1 MAPPTKTLLLI
12 ALLAAAATTT
22 SCAQLNA
29 ESNYS
34 ILSKLFNSPQQQVA
48 TPQKKRG
55 LFGRKKSTAST
66 KPTEGEGEQTYSTYL
81 TAALGIF
88 LALGTWYL
96 PINNSDDKNKIIN
109 NNKKSI
115 TIIDNYSTCTESISD
130 LETTIDS
137 SSSDDDD
144 SRCDDNNDQQK
155 RRQLVQQNKP
165 PSGYGNFLSFISE
178 DSSPVVEPNEAE
190 KKIGQ
195 VNEIKELMIENE
207 ISTEKCNE
215 LFKLYDNKLD
225 SLYKNLVRLKEKKI
239 EQ

>member
-1 MAPPTKTLLLI
+1 MAPTKTLLLI
-12 ALLAAAATTT
+12 ALLAAATTT
-22 SCAQLNA
+22 TTCALET
-29 ESNYS
+29 ESNNS

-48 TPQKKRG
+48 TPPKKRG
-55 LFGRKKSTAST
+55 IFGRKKSTAST

-96 PINNSDDKNKIIN
+96 PINNSNDNKNQIIIN
-109 NNKKSI
+109 NKKLSM
-115 TIIDNYSTCTESISD
+115 DYSSTCTESISD

-144 SRCDDNNDQQK
+144 SVEQQQQK

-178 DSSPVVEPNEAE
+178 SSPVVEPNEAE
-190 KKIGQ
+190 KKIAQ
-195 VNEIKELMIENE
+195 VNEIKELMIDTE
-207 ISTEKCNE
+207 ISDEKCNE
-215 LFKLYDNKLD
+215 LFMLYDTKLD
-225 SLYKNLVRLKEKKI
+225 SLYKNLVRLKEKKSD
-239 EQ
+239 

>member
-1 MAPPTKTLLLI
+1 MAPTKTLLLI
-12 ALLAAAATTT
+12 ALLAAATTT
-22 SCAQLNA
+22 TTCALNA
-29 ESNYS
+29 ELNNS

-66 KPTEGEGEQTYSTYL
+66 KGESKGEEQTYSTYL

-88 LALGTWYL
+88 LAIGTWYL
-96 PINNSDDKNKIIN
+96 PIGGSNSDDKQKIIIN
-109 NNKKSI
+109 NKKLSM
-115 TIIDNYSTCTESISD
+115 DYNSTCTESISD

-144 SRCDDNNDQQK
+144 SVEQQQQK
-155 RRQLVQQNKP
+155 RRQLVQNKP

-178 DSSPVVEPNEAE
+178 DSPVVEPNEAE
-190 KKIGQ
+190 KKIAQ
-195 VNEIKELMIENE
+195 VNEIKELMIDNE
-207 ISTEKCNE
+207 ISNEKCNE

-239 EQ
+239 EGL

>member
-1 MAPPTKTLLLI
+1 MAPTKTLLLI
-12 ALLAAAATTT
+12 ALLAAATATTT
-22 SCAQLNA
+22 CALDA
-29 ESNYS
+29 ESNNS

-55 LFGRKKSTAST
+55 LFGRKKNKESST
-66 KPTEGEGEQTYSTYL
+66 KGESSKGEGEQTYSTYL

-96 PINNSDDKNKIIN
+96 PIGNNSDDKQKIIIN
-109 NNKKSI
+109 NKKLSM
-115 TIIDNYSTCTESISD
+115 DYNSTCTESISD

-144 SRCDDNNDQQK
+144 DSVEQQQQK

-178 DSSPVVEPNEAE
+178 DSSPIVEPNEAE
-190 KKIGQ
+190 KKIAQ
-195 VNEIKELMIENE
+195 VNEIKELMIDNE
-207 ISTEKCNE
+207 INKEKCNE
-215 LFKLYDNKLD
+215 LFKLYDTKLD
-225 SLYKNLVRLKEKKI
+225 SLYKNLVKLKEKKI

>member
-1 MAPPTKTLLLI
+1 MAPTKTLLLV
-12 ALLAAAATTT
+12 ALLAAATTT
-22 SCAQLNA
+22 TTCALNA
-29 ESNYS
+29 DSNNS
-34 ILSKLFNSPQQQVA
+34 ILSKLFNSLQQQVA
-48 TPQKKRG
+48 TPPKKRR
-55 LFGRKKSTAST
+55 LFGRKKNNTST
-66 KPTEGEGEQTYSTYL
+66 KGEREGEGEQTYSTYL

-96 PINNSDDKNKIIN
+96 PINNSDNNKKIAK
-109 NNKKSI
+109 KKSI
-115 TIIDNYSTCTESISD
+115 TIDNYSTCTESISD

-144 SRCDDNNDQQK
+144 SVEQQQK
-155 RRQLVQQNKP
+155 RRQLLFQNKP

-190 KKIGQ
+190 KKIAQ
-195 VNEIKELMIENE
+195 VNEIKELMIDND